1 MRRAYETTVPKPRSR
16 DLADLEHQIR
26 VFAWPGPG
34 PRWPG
39 PALGQVGCTI
49 PSMSKLVTRR
59 ASANHALTVGIGI
72 GMAIAI
78 ATSPAHADE
87 RPAASTPPVCTPA
100 APASTAAHASPS
112 ASSSSPSSADESP
125 VARARDLLAR
135 ARLLDEAALGDE
147 KSAVEIAARLPAL
160 RATAKT
166 ARDKADRA
174 SGEDRETLVSR
185 AEDLEADVAISEA
198 ETTAKKRA
206 AVDNRR
212 MARELRARAVRLVR
226 EAPVESPA
234 NAGSP
239 CDPPYRYTADGRKI
253 YRVECLK

>member
-1 MRRAYETTVPKPRSR
+1 
-16 DLADLEHQIR
+16 
-26 VFAWPGPG
+26 
-34 PRWPG
+34 
-39 PALGQVGCTI
+39 
-49 PSMSKLVTRR
+49 MSKHVTRR
-59 ASANHALTVGIGI
+59 ASANRVVTVGI

-78 ATSPAHADE
+78 AIAVATSPARADE

-100 APASTAAHASPS
+100 APASTAAHASPP
-112 ASSSSPSSADESP
+112 ASSSSSSASPSSTDESP